1 MKPESMR
8 YVAHAPG
15 GGPEVLRIEQ
25 GKIPAIGPRD
35 VLIEVFFAG
44 VNRPDLLQ
52 RAGEYPPKSGL
63 QRANQLC
70 EAPPSPGEAPAPV
83 SELQSHC
90 KPAQSQLVDRL
101 AYQVESIQREL
112 TPANRSG
119 GERAAHST

>member
-52 RAGEYPPKSGL
+52 RAGEYPP
-63 QRANQLC
+63 
-70 EAPPSPGEAPAPV
+70 PPDAAQ
-83 SELQSHC
+83 ELGG
-90 KPAQSQLVDRL
+90 
-101 AYQVESIQREL
+101 
-112 TPANRSG
+112 NRRTVTLS
-119 GERAAHST
+119 

>member
-1 MKPESMR
+1 MR

-52 RAGEYPPKSGL
+52 RAGEYPP
-63 QRANQLC
+63 
-70 EAPPSPGEAPAPV
+70 PPDAAQ
-83 SELQSHC
+83 ELGG
-90 KPAQSQLVDRL
+90 
-101 AYQVESIQREL
+101 
-112 TPANRSG
+112 NRRTVTLS
-119 GERAAHST
+119 